1 MTLDSH
7 VFFHF
12 SGSLICLKHSNEHIC
27 EICFI
32 TVHFTKIKSI
42 EKYEINKWEQKESA
56 RVRVLKYNLQRN
68 EFYFA
73 IQTLK
78 YTVVD
83 TKCVQS
89 NKQKSLCSMH
99 KEKQHMCVWICTKQI
114 DIRRASKQP

>member
-1 MTLDSH
+1 M
-7 VFFHF
+7 HF
-12 SGSLICLKHSNEHIC
+12 R
-27 EICFI
+27 
-32 TVHFTKIKSI
+32 KIKSI

-99 KEKQHMCVWICTKQI
+99 KEKKHMCVWISTKQI

>member
-1 MTLDSH
+1 M
-7 VFFHF
+7 HF
-12 SGSLICLKHSNEHIC
+12 R
-27 EICFI
+27 
-32 TVHFTKIKSI
+32 KIKSI

-78 YTVVD
+78 YTIVD
-83 TKCVQS
+83 TKCVQRY
-89 NKQKSLCSMH
+89 KQKSLCSMQ
-99 KEKQHMCVWICTKQI
+99 KEKQHMCVWISTKQI